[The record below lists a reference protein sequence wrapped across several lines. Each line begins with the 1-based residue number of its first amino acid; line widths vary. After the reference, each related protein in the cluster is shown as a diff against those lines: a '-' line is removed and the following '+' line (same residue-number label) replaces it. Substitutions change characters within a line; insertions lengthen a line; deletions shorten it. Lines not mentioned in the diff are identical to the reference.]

1 MTGDN
6 STSLTMSAKCRAC
19 HGLVEKYLDSTIF
32 KEQRP
37 LRYFRCTHCGFI
49 QTEEPSWLPQAYTT
63 AIGVMDVGLV
73 ARNVSLAD
81 QVAQF
86 LDRVVPATESGLDF
100 GGGYGLFVRL
110 MRDKG
115 FAFRWS
121 DEYCTNLF
129 AQGFEG
135 ALTGSYDV
143 VTAFEVVEHLPDP
156 AATFKFI
163 GTLSDIFIFSTE
175 LNDGVDDFETWWYRA
190 PFGGQHIAFYSER
203 SLQYLA
209 SQMGMSY
216 SRIPHSMLH
225 VMSRRPLKVGRA
237 GFRPWRRPNIAVRIL
252 NRLFRRHRFRESLL
266 IRDCKDLLVRHMTNA
281 PA

>member
-1 MTGDN
+1 M
-6 STSLTMSAKCRAC
+6 SSTMSMHCRVC
-19 HGLVEKYLDSTIF
+19 HVATAKYLDSTIF
-32 KEQRP
+32 KERRP
-37 LRYFRCTHCGFI
+37 VRYFRCGTCGFI
-49 QTEEPSWLPQAYTT
+49 QTEEPSWLPQAYST

-73 ARNVSLAD
+73 ARNISLAD

-86 LDRVVPATESGLDF
+86 LDRVVPAAESGLDF
-100 GGGYGLFVRL
+100 GGGYGMFVRL

-115 FAFRWS
+115 FAFRWN
-121 DEYCTNLF
+121 DHYCQNLF

-135 ALTGSYDV
+135 GLTDRYDV

-156 AATFKFI
+156 VATFKLI

-175 LNDGVDDFETWWYRA
+175 LNDGVDDFENWWYRA

-203 SLQYLA
+203 SLQHLA
-209 SQMGMSY
+209 CQSGMTY

-225 VMSRRPLKVGRA
+225 VMSRRPLDVSQA
-237 GFRPWRRPNIAVRIL
+237 GFRPWRRPNIALRIV

-266 IRDCKDLLVRHMTNA
+266 IRDCKDLLARHMADA